1 MVPVVSL
8 PQVVPKDRDTLSRIL
23 LNAPTM
29 LWKVSTERVKKLAAV
44 KRLVPRNE
52 IFLFLVFRPSEM
64 SPARQVE
71 RFGCADATEGFI
83 ENDLV

>member
-44 KRLVPRNE
+44 KRLVPRDE
-52 IFLFLVFRPSEM
+52 ILLFLVFRPSEM
-64 SPARQVE
+64 SPARQFE
-71 RFGCADATEGFI
+71 RFGCSNAPEGFI